1 MFFFLSAPLNHH
13 NPGQDFFGRHKV
25 ALERRLPL
33 VLNPILSQLQQRE
46 VLIDQER
53 EEVMSKYT
61 TVDRNF
67 VLLTMI
73 QNKGVTA
80 QQAFYEVLKEA
91 DPCLVEDLEG

>member
-1 MFFFLSAPLNHH
+1 M
-13 NPGQDFFGRHKV
+13 

-46 VLIDQER
+46 VLNDQER

-73 QNKGVTA
+73 QRKGVRA
-80 QQAFYEVLKEA
+80 QQVFYEVLKNAE
-91 DPCLVEDLEG
+91 PYLVKDLER